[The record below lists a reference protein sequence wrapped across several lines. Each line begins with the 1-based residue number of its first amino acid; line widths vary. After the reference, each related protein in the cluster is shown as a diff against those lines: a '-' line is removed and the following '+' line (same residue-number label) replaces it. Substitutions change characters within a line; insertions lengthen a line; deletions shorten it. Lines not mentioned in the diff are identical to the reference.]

1 MDEVGG
7 FNKALE
13 TTKDMLELPKD
24 TEINIE
30 EYPKI
35 YDNNFSIFEAFSET
49 EKKIDISSDLIP
61 REIMDHVEILDML
74 PILYSDDMLMILP
87 YQIEVE

>member
-1 MDEVGG
+1 MGG
-7 FNKALE
+7 FNKAIE
-13 TTKDMLELPKD
+13 TTKEMLGLLDES
-24 TEINIE
+24 EITIE

-35 YDNNFSIFEAFSET
+35 YDNNFSLFEAFSET

-61 REIMDHVEILDML
+61 NEIMNQVEILDML